1 MYGWYFGLHLL
12 AVVSWM
18 VFLLQFIKSI
28 EYKKFSDG
36 YIFGFLS
43 IFFMVILSYLGSKL
57 IILNPSIEKS
67 GEWFHLKLSIAL
79 VVMIENVYLIYKF
92 LRKTDLKNRLLEI
105 MYWVTY
111 ILFVIML
118 YLTMFRPF

>member
-28 EYKKFSDG
+28 KYKKFTDG
-36 YIFGFLS
+36 YIFAFLS
-43 IFFMVILSYLGSKL
+43 IFFMVILTYLGSKL
-57 IILNPSIEKS
+57 IILNPSIEKA
-67 GEWFHLKLSIAL
+67 GGWFHLKLSIAL
-79 VVMIENVYLIYKF
+79 IVMIENIYLIYKF
-92 LRKTDLKNRLLEI
+92 LRKTDLKNKLLEI